1 MIKKIMIVTLIS
13 AINLCADVEDYLVDE
28 IVYTPSIEENV
39 LEYNH
44 KFYETKTGT
53 KIQGMDERHKRIK
66 KIEAS
71 INVKVKEFYNLY
83 KQAKNHTKNSDCS
96 MVKQAITML
105 DGEIKMLISLD
116 KKVNDKQVDIDGLR
130 GMINS
135 LEQDKQNICKG
146 D

>member
-1 MIKKIMIVTLIS
+1 MMKKIMIVTLLFVIS
-13 AINLCADVEDYLVDE
+13 LNADVEDSLVDE
-28 IVYTPSIEENV
+28 TIYTPSIEENV
-39 LEYNH
+39 LDYNH
-44 KFYETKTGT
+44 KFYETKSGT
-53 KIQGMDERHKRIK
+53 KIKGMDERHKRIK

-71 INVKVKEFYNLY
+71 INAKVKEFYDLY
-83 KQAKNHTKNSDCS
+83 EQAKNYTKNSECS

-116 KKVNDKQVDIDGLR
+116 KKVNDKKVDIDGLR
-130 GMINS
+130 GMISS